1 VDWKVTCISL
11 TLHNYLKDS
20 KQKIWSVR
28 LQRETTPTGKSEFFL
43 HFIREDVIMAKKK
56 VADLLVDVL
65 AESGVRQVYGV
76 SGDSLN
82 GITDSIRT
90 SKRIQWIH
98 VRHEETAAFAAGA
111 EAHLTGKLAVC
122 AGSCGPGNL
131 HLINGLY
138 DCHRSRVP
146 VLAIAAQIPSNEIG
160 SGYFQETHPEHLFA
174 QCSNY
179 CELISQPEQMPR
191 VLEIAMQTAISRRGV
206 SVISMPGDIALRDA
220 VEGPRLHFPPPTPTV
235 CPSDEEIA
243 TLAKLLNK
251 SKKITIFGGAGCAG
265 AHEELI
271 ELAGKLNAP
280 IVHAMRGKEYIEY
293 DNPFDVGMTGLL
305 GFSSGYHA
313 MMNCDLLLMI
323 GTDFP
328 YQQFFPKDATIVQ
341 IDVRG
346 EQLGR
351 RTKVDYGFV
360 GDTKT
365 TLRALRPKLNQN
377 DNDKHLKASLAHY
390 KNARKGLDELA
401 TEGSGKKPIHP
412 QYVVRALD
420 ELAAKDAIF
429 SCDVGTPTIWAAR
442 YLTMNG
448 KRRLLGSFNHG
459 SMANALPQAIGAQV
473 SHPGRQVVSLSGDGG
488 LAMLMGDLLSLQ
500 QLQTPVKIIVFKN
513 NSLAF
518 VELEMKAAGI
528 LDFGTDLRNPNFA
541 KMAEGAGLL
550 GLTAETPAQVRP
562 MIAQALKYDGP
573 ALVEVLVNRQELSMP
588 PTVTAEQ
595 VKGFSLFALKAV
607 LSGRGEEIV
616 DLARVNV
623 FR

>member
-1 VDWKVTCISL
+1 
-11 TLHNYLKDS
+11 
-20 KQKIWSVR
+20 
-28 LQRETTPTGKSEFFL
+28 
-43 HFIREDVIMAKKK
+43 MAKKN
-56 VADLLVDVL
+56 VADVLVETL
-65 AESGVRQVYGV
+65 TAAGVERIYGV

-82 GITDSIRT
+82 GMTDSIRA
-90 SKRIQWIH
+90 KKQIQWMH
-98 VRHEETAAFAAGA
+98 MRNEEAGAFAAGA
-111 EAHLTGKLAVC
+111 EAHLTGRLAVC

-160 SGYFQETHPEHLFA
+160 SGYFQETNPEHLFA
-174 QCSNY
+174 QCSHY

-206 SVISMPGDIALRDA
+206 AVVAIPGDVGLRDA
-220 VEGPRLHFPPPTPTV
+220 VEQGPRLHFPPPKPTV
-235 CPSDEEIA
+235 CPSEDEIA
-243 TLAKLLNK
+243 TLAKVLNK
-251 SKKITIFGGAGCAG
+251 SKKITILGGAGCAG
-265 AHEELI
+265 AHDELI
-271 ELAGKLNAP
+271 ALAGKLNAP
-280 IVHAMRGKEYIEY
+280 IVHAMRGKEFIEY

-328 YQQFFPKDATIVQ
+328 YQQFFPKEATIVQ

-351 RTKVDYGFV
+351 RTKLDYGFV

-365 TLRALRPKLNQN
+365 TLKALLPKLSKN
-377 DNDKHLKASLAHY
+377 DYDKHLKASVEHY
-390 KNARKGLDELA
+390 KKTRKGLDELA
-401 TEGSGKKPIHP
+401 TEGSGGKTIHP
-412 QYVVRALD
+412 QYVLRVLD
-420 ELAAKDAIF
+420 DLAANDAIF
-429 SCDVGTPTIWAAR
+429 SCDVGTPTVWAAR

-473 SHPGRQVVSLSGDGG
+473 SYPGRQVVSLSGDGG
-488 LAMLMGDLLSLQ
+488 LAMLLGDLLTLR
-500 QLQTPVKIIVFKN
+500 QLDAPVKVIVFKN
-513 NSLAF
+513 DSLAF

-528 LDFGTDLRNPNFA
+528 VDFGTDLRNPNFA
-541 KMAEGAGLL
+541 QIAQGAGLL
-550 GLTAETPAQVRP
+550 GLTAETPAQVRS
-562 MIAQALKYDGP
+562 MIAQALKHDGP
-573 ALVEVLVNRQELSMP
+573 ALVEIKVNRQELSMP
-588 PTVTAEQ
+588 PTITLEQ
-595 VKGFSLFALKAV
+595 AKGFSLFAIKAV
-607 LSGRGEEIV
+607 LSGRGEEII
-616 DLARVNV
+616 DLAKINL